1 MERILITGAL
11 GQLGQ
16 EFIKF
21 FNKNNTY
28 VLATDIR
35 SPLKVLSCDF
45 EIADAMDEKRI
56 DYLIKKNNINVVYH
70 LVAVLSANGEKNPF
84 MAWEINMKSF
94 QNIINL
100 SINNGIKKIFWPSS
114 IAVFGPTT
122 PRDNTPQTTVMEPT
136 TVYGISKLAGERW
149 CEYFWNK
156 FGVDVRSIRYPG
168 LISYKAEPGG
178 GTTDYA
184 VDIYY
189 KALQQGKY
197 ECYLEDNT
205 YLPMMYMEDAIK
217 ATIDLMHADKEKI
230 KIRSSYNLAGISF
243 SPVEIAKEI
252 QKHIPDFT
260 ISYAPDFRLAIANSW
275 PKSIN
280 DTRAQEDWGWKNSY
294 ELDSM
299 TEEMLKGLKEK
310 LG

>member
-114 IAVFGPTT
+114 IAVFGTKSNLSFVKQDCILNP
-122 PRDNTPQTTVMEPT
+122 NTI
-136 TVYGISKLAGERW
+136 YGISKLAGERLID
-149 CEYFWNK
+149 YYNNK
-156 FGVDVRSIRYPG
+156 FDLDIRSLRYPG
-168 LISYKAEPGG
+168 IISFDTKPGG
-178 GTTDYA
+178 GTTDYI
-184 VDIYY
+184 VEMIQSLKNEKEYTCFLN
-189 KALQQGKY
+189 K
-197 ECYLEDNT
+197 NT
-205 YLPMMYMEDAIK
+205 KLPMLYIDDAING
-217 ATIDLMHADKEKI
+217 TIKYMSINKINLRVKDAYNITGFSITPFELEKKLNELGCSAKVIYNSDFRQDIADTW
-230 KIRSSYNLAGISF
+230 
-243 SPVEIAKEI
+243 PKEI
-252 QKHIPDFT
+252 DDSTARK
-260 ISYAPDFRLAIANSW
+260 
-275 PKSIN
+275 
-280 DTRAQEDWGWKNSY
+280 DWGWKFDY
-294 ELDSM
+294 GIDK
-299 TEEMLKGLKEK
+299 TLKVVFK
-310 LG
+310 

>member
-35 SPLKVLSCDF
+35 SPLKDLSCDF

-94 QNIINL
+94 QNIISL

-114 IAVFGPTT
+114 IAVFGTKSNLSFAAQGNT
-122 PRDNTPQTTVMEPT
+122 RDSRRHWKQLCPD
-136 TVYGISKLAGERW
+136 AGSNGLDG
-149 CEYFWNK
+149 EY
-156 FGVDVRSIRYPG
+156 
-168 LISYKAEPGG
+168 
-178 GTTDYA
+178 
-184 VDIYY
+184 
-189 KALQQGKY
+189 
-197 ECYLEDNT
+197 
-205 YLPMMYMEDAIK
+205 
-217 ATIDLMHADKEKI
+217 AT
-230 KIRSSYNLAGISF
+230 RFY
-243 SPVEIAKEI
+243 
-252 QKHIPDFT
+252 Q
-260 ISYAPDFRLAIANSW
+260 
-275 PKSIN
+275 
-280 DTRAQEDWGWKNSY
+280 
-294 ELDSM
+294 LD
-299 TEEMLKGLKEK
+299 
-310 LG
+310 

>member
-35 SPLKVLSCDF
+35 SPLKDLSCDF

-94 QNIINL
+94 QNIISL

-114 IAVFGPTT
+114 IAVFGTKSNLSFAAQDSILNPETI
-122 PRDNTPQTTVMEPT
+122 
-136 TVYGISKLAGERW
+136 YGISKLAGERLIN
-149 CEYFWNK
+149 YYNK
-156 FGVDVRSIRYPG
+156 KFDLDIRSLRYPG
-168 LISYKAEPGG
+168 IISFNTKPGG
-178 GTTDYA
+178 GTTDY
-184 VDIYY
+184 IIEMIQ
-189 KALQQGKY
+189 ALKNGKDY
-197 ECYLEDNT
+197 TCFLNKNT
-205 YLPMMYMEDAIK
+205 ELPMLYIDDAVKGTIEYMSVNKHDLNIK
-217 ATIDLMHADKEKI
+217 D
-230 KIRSSYNLAGISF
+230 SYNITGF
-243 SPVEIAKEI
+243 SITPDKLEKKLIELGCSAKVI
-252 QKHIPDFT
+252 YK
-260 ISYAPDFRLAIANSW
+260 SDFRQDIADTW
-275 PKSIN
+275 PNKIDDSSAKN
-280 DTRAQEDWGWKNSY
+280 DWNWKFEY
-294 ELDSM
+294 
-299 TEEMLKGLKEK
+299 GLKETLSVVFK
-310 LG
+310 

>member
-35 SPLKVLSCDF
+35 SPLKVLGCDF
-45 EIADAMDEKRI
+45 EIADAMDDKRI

-114 IAVFGPTT
+114 IAVFGTKSNLSFVKQDCILNP
-122 PRDNTPQTTVMEPT
+122 NTI
-136 TVYGISKLAGERW
+136 YGISKLAGERLID
-149 CEYFWNK
+149 YYNNK
-156 FGVDVRSIRYPG
+156 FDLDIRSLRYPG
-168 LISYKAEPGG
+168 IISFDTKPGG
-178 GTTDYA
+178 GTTDY
-184 VDIYY
+184 IIEMIQSLKNEKEYTCFLN
-189 KALQQGKY
+189 K
-197 ECYLEDNT
+197 NT
-205 YLPMMYMEDAIK
+205 KLPMLYIDDAING
-217 ATIDLMHADKEKI
+217 TIKYMSINKSNLKVKDAYNITGFSITPFELEKKLNELGCSAKVI
-230 KIRSSYNLAGISF
+230 YNS
-243 SPVEIAKEI
+243 
-252 QKHIPDFT
+252 
-260 ISYAPDFRLAIANSW
+260 DFRQDIADTW
-275 PKSIN
+275 PMEIDDSIA
-280 DTRAQEDWGWKNSY
+280 RKDWGWKFDY
-294 ELDSM
+294 GIDK
-299 TEEMLKGLKEK
+299 TLKVVFN
-310 LG
+310 

>member
-35 SPLKVLSCDF
+35 SPLKDLSCDF

-94 QNIINL
+94 QNIISL

-114 IAVFGPTT
+114 IAVFGTKSNLSFAAQDSILNPETI
-122 PRDNTPQTTVMEPT
+122 
-136 TVYGISKLAGERW
+136 YGISKLAGERLIN
-149 CEYFWNK
+149 YYNK
-156 FGVDVRSIRYPG
+156 KFDLDIRSLRYPG
-168 LISYKAEPGG
+168 IISFNTKPGG
-178 GTTDYA
+178 GTTDY
-184 VDIYY
+184 IIEMIQSL
-189 KALQQGKY
+189 KNGKDY
-197 ECYLEDNT
+197 TCFLNKNT
-205 YLPMMYMEDAIK
+205 ELPMLYIDDAVKGTIEYMSVNKQNLNIK
-217 ATIDLMHADKEKI
+217 D
-230 KIRSSYNLAGISF
+230 SYNITGF
-243 SPVEIAKEI
+243 SITPDKLEKKLIELGCSAKVI
-252 QKHIPDFT
+252 YK
-260 ISYAPDFRLAIANSW
+260 SDFRQDIADTW
-275 PKSIN
+275 PKKIDDSSAKN
-280 DTRAQEDWGWKNSY
+280 DWNWKFEY
-294 ELDSM
+294 
-299 TEEMLKGLKEK
+299 GLKETLSVVFK
-310 LG
+310 